1 MAALI
6 INDYFCSRIMDL
18 IKLIAQYNEL
28 GIAGVIDHERFN
40 LIAIDHHSTRI
51 EGSTLTEIETQVLIN
66 EGRTPN
72 GKPLEESLMVTDHHA
87 ALVFTLKNAKAKKEL
102 SISLLKQINAL
113 VMKNTGKVYNTMLG
127 TVDSSTGAF
136 GKGNV
141 TAGVSY
147 FPNFDK
153 VERLTNNLVKK
164 LVAAMKGNLSV
175 QEQLNL
181 SFDAHFNL
189 VSIHPYYDGNGRT
202 SRLLMNFIQAYYGLP
217 LAIVQSENKAAYI
230 QALVDTREQENI
242 QIFRDFMNGEYASL
256 LGEEIRKFTDMKNPS
271 KGSGFTFLF

>member
-40 LIAIDHHSTRI
+40 MIAIDHHSTRI

>member
-1 MAALI
+1 
-6 INDYFCSRIMDL
+6 MDL
-18 IKLIAQYNEL
+18 VKLTTKYNDL
-28 GIAGVIDHERFN
+28 GIPGVLDHDRFN

-87 ALVFTLKNAKAKKEL
+87 ALLFTMENAKAKRSL
-102 SISLLKQINAL
+102 SETLLQQINAL

-127 TVDSSTGAF
+127 TVDSATGAF
-136 GKGNV
+136 RKGNV

-153 VERLTNNLVKK
+153 VERLTKDLVKK
-164 LVAAMKGNLSV
+164 LNEAMEKPLSV
-175 QEQLNL
+175 AEQLNL

-189 VSIHPYYDGNGRT
+189 VSIHPYYDGNGRA
-202 SRLLMNFIQAYYGLP
+202 SRLLMNYIQAYYKLP
-217 LAIVQSENKAAYI
+217 LAIVQSENKVAYI
-230 QALVDTREQENI
+230 QALVDTRELQDI
-242 QIFRDFMNGEYASL
+242 QIFRNFMAGEYAFL
-256 LGEEIRKFTDMKNPS
+256 LGKEIEKFEEMKKPS
-271 KGSGFTFLF
+271 KGGGFSFLF

>member
-18 IKLIAQYNEL
+18 VKLIAQYNEL

-113 VMKNTGKVYNTMLG
+113 AMKNTGKIYNTMLG

-136 GKGNV
+136 RKGNV
-141 TAGVSY
+141 TPGVSY